1 MMLRSSAGRRSGY
14 PGFQIRAVQF
24 EGLTAIAWYRNPS
37 RASQDSLSVTYE
49 DGRDVKIV
57 RPDLIFFAK
66 LADESIAADIV
77 DPHGTQFGDSIPKL
91 KGLAKYAA
99 TYGETFRRIDA
110 VAKVGEGFRVLD
122 LKEEAVRAAVE
133 SATSVKALYESA
145 VADDYAV

>member
-1 MMLRSSAGRRSGY
+1 M
-14 PGFQIRAVQF
+14 
-24 EGLTAIAWYRNPS
+24 
-37 RASQDSLSVTYE
+37 TYE
-49 DGRDVKIV
+49 DGRDVKMV
-57 RPDLIFFAK
+57 RPDLVFFAK